1 MSDDRAGAPGIT
13 PIAAVALG
21 LLAGTA
27 GTAAMDALLFY
38 RYRRGGGTEDAE
50 RWESS
55 AGVGG
60 WDQAPAPAIVG
71 KRIVEGL
78 FQTELPPA
86 RARLVNNVTHWA
98 FGIANGAVYGIV
110 AGSLRR
116 PRAVYGIPFGA
127 SVWAGGYVVLPLAKL
142 YKPIWEY
149 DAKTLAEDLS
159 AHLLYGLTT
168 AGAFELLTRGAER
181 RRG

>member
-1 MSDDRAGAPGIT
+1 MSDDRARPPGIT
-13 PIAAVALG
+13 PIAAVARG
-21 LLAGTA
+21 LLAGPA

-38 RYRRGGGTEDAE
+38 RYRRGGGGEAAE

-110 AGSLRR
+110 
-116 PRAVYGIPFGA
+116 
-127 SVWAGGYVVLPLAKL
+127 
-142 YKPIWEY
+142 
-149 DAKTLAEDLS
+149 
-159 AHLLYGLTT
+159 
-168 AGAFELLTRGAER
+168 
-181 RRG
+181 